1 MAFNKQPPLEP
12 GEEPLPAMD
21 NGMTLDQL
29 QAINGTNATREDLLS
44 AGLTPQQI
52 DEYIGAQSGGAAPDA
67 VAQDT
72 AQQQQEVRRAEQ
84 AKPRGQTGSRIDLS
98 FISRLNDPNLSEEQ
112 ATAEYQKLPPAL
124 RYVYDRAADFSYNNQ
139 GSETPAQLDP
149 RDASGWL
156 DEFYQNQ
163 NRQDAAQK
171 EDKANKPL
179 GPRELQVA
187 MDDVALMRSTIDS
200 LRQHE
205 GRSKALGIRGPLNV
219 FAPSYIGGVVDKET
233 GKQSPAAGTAA
244 AGFSSL
250 IDSSR
255 AKVFLPVIQRMRGFG
270 SMQVR
275 EAEAAVNSAN
285 RMSLELSDKD
295 FGSALAE
302 VEDFADRFE
311 ARSKGIPVEEIKKQ
325 RGVAAD
331 QSPQAA
337 DNRPRQTLMGTTYA
351 VNPDGTLNKVT
362 K

>member
-1 MAFNKQPPLEP
+1 M
-12 GEEPLPAMD
+12 
-21 NGMTLDQL
+21 
-29 QAINGTNATREDLLS
+29 
-44 AGLTPQQI
+44 
-52 DEYIGAQSGGAAPDA
+52 
-67 VAQDT
+67 
-72 AQQQQEVRRAEQ
+72 
-84 AKPRGQTGSRIDLS
+84 
-98 FISRLNDPNLSEEQ
+98 
-112 ATAEYQKLPPAL
+112 
-124 RYVYDRAADFSYNNQ
+124 
-139 GSETPAQLDP
+139 
-149 RDASGWL
+149 DASGWL

-179 GPRELQVA
+179 GARELQVA

-295 FGSALAE
+295 FGAALAE

-325 RGVAAD
+325 RGAAAG
-331 QSPQAA
+331 QPSQAA

-351 VNPDGTLNKVT
+351 VNPDGTLDKVA